1 MFLFFKYFK
10 TVKLRFSLKRRGG
23 YASRVTVQNMEN
35 WSSSPH
41 SSQLTAVS
49 LHQGKHQEALY
60 HRQGRLQHLLH
71 QLQGREDRELGQCM
85 LDLVFMS
92 CFCERFLLDFEAD
105 KDSLLSRVHLL
116 LRHIQKFSPFLLGL
130 RLPKASLTLR
140 NTEGRIPAG
149 GRPTSRELRR
159 RR

>member
-1 MFLFFKYFK
+1 M
-10 TVKLRFSLKRRGG
+10 RFSLKRRGG
-23 YASRVTVQNMEN
+23 YASRVTVQNMKN
-35 WSSSPH
+35 WSPSSP
-41 SSQLTAVS
+41 SSQLSAVS
-49 LHQGKHQEALY
+49 LHQGGHQEAQY
-60 HRQGRLQHLLH
+60 QGRLQHLLH